1 MDCSCHR
8 TFSNQDEKMKKVP
21 KPENDFMEGF
31 SKWLESEEGQ
41 NSMEAVDYVFEALE
55 GADLDIAGR
64 RIVWADGQKLTIDQ
78 SVKKIYKQTG
88 MNIADIRSHIIGWLE
103 LDYEPKG
110 LDDEQMELFES
121 QIDAWIDEY
130 EHNMKK

>member
-1 MDCSCHR
+1 
-8 TFSNQDEKMKKVP
+8 MKKDP

-31 SKWLESEEGQ
+31 SKWLGSEEGQ
-41 NSMEAVDYVFEALE
+41 DSMEAVDYVFEALQ

-64 RIVWADGQKLTIDQ
+64 KIIWVDGQKLTIEQ

-88 MNIADIRSHIIGWLE
+88 MNIEDIRSHIIGWLE

-121 QIDAWIDEY
+121 QINAWIDDY
-130 EHNMKK
+130 GNSLIK

>member
-1 MDCSCHR
+1 
-8 TFSNQDEKMKKVP
+8 MKKVP

-31 SKWLESEEGQ
+31 SKRLESEEGQ
-41 NSMEAVDYVFEALE
+41 DSMEAVDYVFGALQ

-130 EHNMKK
+130 EHNIKNSSA

>member
-1 MDCSCHR
+1 
-8 TFSNQDEKMKKVP
+8 
-21 KPENDFMEGF
+21 MEGF

-41 NSMEAVDYVFEALE
+41 DSMEAVDYVFEALE

-88 MNIADIRSHIIGWLE
+88 MNIEDIRSHIIGWLE

>member
-1 MDCSCHR
+1 
-8 TFSNQDEKMKKVP
+8 MKKVP

-31 SKWLESEEGQ
+31 SKRLESEEGQ
-41 NSMEAVDYVFEALE
+41 DSMEAVDYVFEALQ

-130 EHNMKK
+130 EHNIKNSSA